1 MGKVS
6 PKKIEELIKK
16 GRLVPIIQSNNEGK
30 HFLVGYKRKST
41 SRKSKDTFMLPEPE
55 EIQVPNFQ
63 KNNS

>member
-16 GRLVPIIQSNNEGK
+16 GRLVPVIQTTNEGK

-41 SRKSKDTFMLPEPE
+41 SRKSRDNFTLPIPE
-55 EIQVPNFQ
+55 EIQVPNFSQ
-63 KNNS
+63 K

>member
-6 PKKIEELIKK
+6 PKKIEDLIKK
-16 GRLVPIIQSNNEGK
+16 GRLVPIIQSTPEGK

-55 EIQVPNFQ
+55 EIQVPNFS
-63 KNNS
+63 KK